1 MNIKRLL
8 NTKLGVFFI
17 SVILGLGLAALFR
30 QVCNEKNCI
39 TFNGPIID
47 DFKDKIYKYDEK
59 CYKYSLTQEKCND
72 NKKVIDIDSKEEFV
86 NQLIKN

>member
-8 NTKLGVFFI
+8 NTKLGVFI

-30 QVCNEKNCI
+30 EDNEKNCI

-72 NKKVIDIDSKEEFV
+72 NKKIIDIDSKEEFV